1 MYEIKNYIG
10 EYYDQDEKLYH
21 ISEKEVD
28 DPLIQLKRSSS
39 LLRQLFHQLGFTTIV
54 PTAVF
59 PNPPEFT
66 LFHAPRTDK
75 IILPSQLGQYI
86 RQFNQTIPLSPS
98 LQQLSDK
105 LHSLNKKHP
114 PLNKHFL
121 ITITMN

>member
-39 LLRQLFHQLGFTTIV
+39 LLRQLFHQLGFTTPIV

-59 PNPPEFT
+59 PNPEFT

-75 IILPSQLGQYI
+75 IILPSQLGSISDNLIKQFHYLRLYSNYPTNYI
-86 RQFNQTIPLSPS
+86 A
-98 LQQLSDK
+98 
-105 LHSLNKKHP
+105 
-114 PLNKHFL
+114 
-121 ITITMN
+121 